1 MGYLLLFITSLLWS
15 FVGVMVKS
23 ASFMADSSVITVS
36 RFIFGVVFLYI
47 LMLFK
52 KEKRILY
59 WKQKWIWIGV
69 LGKCC
74 NYIFENIAISNGHAY
89 GNVVVWPVQTIFIAA
104 VSILFFKETLHV
116 RKGAGILLCVTGV
129 VIVSFRGASPSEFF
143 SSGWLTLVL
152 FIFSAIG
159 AGVHLLS
166 QKKLIDSMDPGNMN
180 LSVFLFCSI
189 FTSIPLP
196 FTFHLTGRFSLWSVL
211 SLVGLGFITGLS
223 FYFNAKALKKVPFLT
238 ATIISNASLLFTLL
252 WAWLIY
258 GESVNT
264 FILFGAVLL
273 VIGIIL
279 ANIPDKFKFNFWRV
293 DHGNS

>member
-1 MGYLLLFITSLLWS
+1 
-15 FVGVMVKS
+15 MVKS

-36 RFIFGVVFLYI
+36 RFIFGVAFLYI
-47 LMLFK
+47 LMFFK
-52 KEKRILY
+52 KEKRIIY

-69 LGKCC
+69 LGKSF

-89 GNVVVWPVQTIFIAA
+89 GNVVVWPVQTIFIVA
-104 VSILFFKETLHV
+104 VSVLFFKEALHI
-116 RKGAGILLCVTGV
+116 RKGVGILLCIAGV

-143 SSGWLTLVL
+143 RSGWLTLVL

-166 QKKLIDSMDPGNMN
+166 QKKLIDSMDAGNMN

-196 FTFHLTGRFSLWSVL
+196 FTFHLTGRFSPWSVF

-238 ATIISNASLLFTLL
+238 AVIISNSTLLFTLL
-252 WAWLIY
+252 WAWLVY
-258 GESVNT
+258 GEALDA

-273 VIGIIL
+273 IVGIIL
-279 ANIPDKFKFNFWRV
+279 ANIPDKFKFYIWKD
-293 DHGNS
+293 DHRNS

>member
-1 MGYLLLFITSLLWS
+1 M
-15 FVGVMVKS
+15 KS
-23 ASFMADSSVITVS
+23 ASFMVDSSVITVS

-47 LMLFK
+47 LMLLK
-52 KEKRILY
+52 REKRIIY
-59 WKQKWIWIGV
+59 WNQKWIWIGV

-89 GNVVVWPVQTIFIAA
+89 GNVVVWPVQTIFIA
-104 VSILFFKETLHV
+104 VISILFFKEAMHI
-116 RKGAGILLCVTGV
+116 RKGVGIILCITGV
-129 VIVSFRGASPSEFF
+129 VIVSFRGAPLSEFF

-180 LSVFLFCSI
+180 LTVFLFCSI

-196 FTFHLTGRFSLWSVL
+196 FTFHLTGPFSLWPVL

-223 FYFNAKALKKVPFLT
+223 FYINAKALKKVPFLT
-238 ATIISNASLLFTLL
+238 ATIISNSSLLFTLL
-252 WAWLIY
+252 WAWLAY
-258 GESVNT
+258 GETINA

-279 ANIPDKFKFNFWRV
+279 ANIPDKFKFYLWRV